1 MSVTGPDVLKDT
13 ALVHTAANR
22 ALNSRDKQCIG
33 QKGLPMFAKLQN
45 YCYEKM
51 NIPDIMH
58 NLSRYDSEY
67 EGSVSY
73 TYVST

>member
-22 ALNSRDKQCIG
+22 ASNRRDKQCMG